1 MSPGTSKRD
10 RASGTNSFSGSLVR
24 YRISRGAGLS
34 VVEVS
39 PTRLIGR
46 RRGSSTPLFDFA
58 RSENIG
64 VHFDHVS
71 MNLVHR
77 TEVTFID
84 ATGNL
89 AVKLIFVPLR
99 SKAFRKCLVANEW
112 TTLPRTAD

>member
-1 MSPGTSKRD
+1 
-10 RASGTNSFSGSLVR
+10 
-24 YRISRGAGLS
+24 
-34 VVEVS
+34 
-39 PTRLIGR
+39 
-46 RRGSSTPLFDFA
+46 
-58 RSENIG
+58 
-64 VHFDHVS
+64 